1 MARRSSLD
9 SAELPIR
16 RHFDPSRS
24 QLRSLAFAF
33 EQALPLI
40 RKPVNNPTK
49 EQTIESLNLHIT
61 GRSATS
67 GAHS

>member
-16 RHFDPSRS
+16 RSFDPCRS

-40 RKPVNNPTK
+40 RKNVNNSIK
-49 EQTIESLNLHIT
+49 EQAIESSDLHPN
-61 GRSATS
+61 GRSAAS
-67 GAHS
+67 GARS